1 MAEIKNKKVIVAMSP
16 HKSLRDSAGQATAK
30 VGQAGGDKR
39 RRVIVAMSG
48 GVDSSV
54 AAKLLKDQGHDL
66 LGIFLHFW
74 KDETPLTPLS
84 KGGKTPR
91 LPFTK
96 GGGAENKCCSLEAL
110 SDARR
115 VCQKVGLPFYTLN
128 FSDIF
133 KKEVVDYFLDEYKKG
148 NTPNPCVRCNKL
160 VKLGWL
166 IEQAKKLGFDYV
178 ASGHYARLRREI
190 PNSKFQIPNKI
201 PRPRQA
207 KRGGQNPKS
216 KISKNNDG
224 MVYRL
229 FRAEDK
235 NKDQSYFLYTLT
247 QEQLKHLLFPLGD
260 YKKEEVR
267 QIAKKFNLPVA
278 SKKES
283 QEICFIPGKSHNDF
297 LKRYLKLKPGPI
309 KLLPHPDPLPA
320 CADRLIRRGEKSGQ
334 SGEVIG
340 EHQGLPL
347 YTIGQRKGVE
357 IGGLGP
363 FYVARCDYK
372 TNTLYVVKDGEDP
385 ALYGDKLIADKVNW
399 IAGEEPKLPLVC
411 EAVIRYRH
419 KPVECKIEKHKNTK
433 TRKHENTKTPACY
446 SLAPVCNASLRAGR
460 LAGRQKYEKQKRYL
474 VKFAKPQRAITPGQ
488 SVVFYRKNEV
498 LGGGIIGR

>member
-110 SDARR
+110 RDARR

-267 QIAKKFNLPVA
+267 KIAKKFKLPVA
-278 SKKES
+278 TKKES

-357 IGGLGP
+357 IGGVGP
-363 FYVARCDYK
+363 FYVAKCDYK
-372 TNTLYVVKDGEDP
+372 TNTLYVVKDGNDP
-385 ALYGDKLIADKVNW
+385 ALYSNKLIADNVNW

-411 EAVIRYRH
+411 EAVIRYGH

-433 TRKHENTKTPACY
+433 TRKHENTRTQKHKNTKTQKGY
-446 SLAPVCNASLRAGR
+446 S
-460 LAGRQKYEKQKRYL
+460 
-474 VKFAKPQRAITPGQ
+474 VKFKKPQRAITPGQ

>member
-30 VGQAGGDKR
+30 VGQVGGDKR

-110 SDARR
+110 RDARR

-309 KLLPHPDPLPA
+309 KTLD
-320 CADRLIRRGEKSGQ
+320 GKK
-334 SGEVIG
+334 VG

-347 YTIGQRKGVE
+347 YTIGQRRGVE
-357 IGGLGP
+357 IGGVGP

-372 TNTLYVVKDGEDP
+372 TNTLYVVKDGDDP
-385 ALYGDKLIADKVNW
+385 DLYGDKLIADKVNW
-399 IAGEEPKLPLVC
+399 IAGQEPRLPLTC
-411 EAVIRYRH
+411 KAVIRYRH
-419 KPVECKIEKHKNTK
+419 KPVKCEVKKRTDTKTQKHKNTRA
-433 TRKHENTKTPACY
+433 RKHENTKTHGHENTPARGW
-446 SLAPVCNASLRAGR
+446 SAPG
-460 LAGRQKYEKQKRYL
+460 GKTQKQEEYL
-474 VKFAKPQRAITPGQ
+474 VKFEEPQRAITPGQ